1 MSQLCGTLLG
11 VLIAFAG
18 GCAVYGILKISVGI
32 RLTPEEEFN
41 GTDLSVHQITAT
53 PERESGW

>member
-1 MSQLCGTLLG
+1 
-11 VLIAFAG
+11 
-18 GCAVYGILKISVGI
+18 
-32 RLTPEEEFN
+32 LTAEEEFN